1 MLQRLGHALKRT
13 YNQYKPRYSIKE
25 IFQAKHIFK
34 EEPTEPKLLFSFN
47 TPHDINSWHVL
58 CDRDVGGF
66 SNATFTLK
74 NGVGVFE
81 GTLDTRT
88 NPLLETMRKSGYAAI
103 KSPEFEPLLDLGGY
117 TGLELRVRT
126 DARIYVAQLK
136 NARLSEDDLFQT
148 VLPVQS
154 NKAEFPLNAATV
166 SEAIKHEHEDYKKEL
181 QNRAKQLR
189 GETVTSNTQST
200 APSAVSEIKMG
211 EWRQIYVPFDSF
223 VLTWRGYIEM
233 TQLVA
238 RVTKQNLQRGET
250 AVDPERIASLGL
262 LMAER
267 RSGPFRV
274 EIEWI
279 RAVTERMVT
288 SASTTTTTTSR
299 YTAADQAV

>member
-1 MLQRLGHALKRT
+1 MLL
-13 YNQYKPRYSIKE
+13 
-25 IFQAKHIFK
+25 
-34 EEPTEPKLLFSFN
+34 
-47 TPHDINSWHVL
+47 
-58 CDRDVGGF
+58 
-66 SNATFTLK
+66 
-74 NGVGVFE
+74 GVFE

-88 NPLLETMRKSGYAAI
+88 NPQLENMRKSGYAAI

-117 TGLELRVRT
+117 TGLELRVRS
-126 DARIYVAQLK
+126 DERIYVAQLK

-154 NKAEFPLNAATV
+154 NKAEFPLNTASV
-166 SEAIKHEHEDYKKEL
+166 SKAIAYEQEDYKNEL
-181 QNRAKQLR
+181 RNKAKQLR
-189 GETVTSNTQST
+189 GEIVTRNEQGTDSST
-200 APSAVSEIKMG
+200 ASEGQMSA
-211 EWRQIYVPFDSF
+211 WRQIYVPFDSF

-238 RVTKQNLQRGET
+238 RVTQQSSRKGET

-288 SASTTTTTTSR
+288 PEHTASSTSR
-299 YTAADQAV
+299 YTAAE

>member
-1 MLQRLGHALKRT
+1 ML
-13 YNQYKPRYSIKE
+13 
-25 IFQAKHIFK
+25 
-34 EEPTEPKLLFSFN
+34 
-47 TPHDINSWHVL
+47 
-58 CDRDVGGF
+58 
-66 SNATFTLK
+66 
-74 NGVGVFE
+74 GVFE

-88 NPLLETMRKSGYAAI
+88 NPQLENMRKSGYAAI
-103 KSPEFEPLLDLGGY
+103 KSPEFEPLLNLGGY

-126 DARIYVAQLK
+126 DERIYVAQLK

-154 NKAEFPLNAATV
+154 NKAEFPLTAARV
-166 SEAIKHEHEDYKKEL
+166 SEAIQYEHEDYKNEL
-181 QNRAKQLR
+181 KNRAKQLR
-189 GETVTSNTQST
+189 GETVTPST
-200 APSAVSEIKMG
+200 ESTVSSPASSG
-211 EWRQIYVPFDSF
+211 QLSEWRQIYVPFDSF

-238 RVTKQNLQRGET
+238 RVTQQSSRRGET

-288 SASTTTTTTSR
+288 PSTAPSTGR
-299 YTAADQAV
+299 YTAE